1 MYALDRRLTTDHRR
15 QNSVNRHLST
25 NNLTT
30 NTQQPTTQDKTMQPK
45 LLYTIFALLFSCVS
59 CISQSANDTL
69 KLTLQQV
76 VEMAKGKS
84 IAAKQAVTLKENK
97 YWQWRTYKSNYQPQ
111 LSLNGIL
118 PGYINSFQ
126 EVVQPDGT
134 IEFQPVKYNN
144 SSLNLA
150 LSQSIAATGGTVFGT
165 TQMQRYDDLDRKFK
179 LYNGVPYA
187 IGYSQPLAKFNQL
200 KWDQKIEPLKYS
212 ESRQEYI
219 ESMEQISIKVTG
231 YFFDLLIAQVNS
243 QIAETNFANTRNIL
257 RIAKEKFDLGKV
269 SRNEILQ
276 LELEQLKS
284 QKAVGIAKRDM
295 EISTLNLRTYAGLTN
310 NDKLALILPKET
322 KSVDLNSEK
331 ILSEALENRSDA
343 IAFMRRIAEAKRDV
357 AKAKGDNGIN
367 ATLTAKLGYSKSS
380 VNFAKVYQSPRSQQL
395 VQLEFDIPILDWG
408 RSKSRMKTA
417 EANKQFTEYAVEQD
431 KQTFTQEIYT
441 QVTLYQM
448 MKEQLLLNAKADSIA
463 SEKYD
468 IAKQRYVLGNLS
480 ITDLSIAFQENDQA
494 KRDFVLGLKDFWSAY
509 YQLRYLSLYDFEK
522 NQKIIYQ

>member
-1 MYALDRRLTTDHRR
+1 MLLMSKGFSQA
-15 QNSVNRHLST
+15 VNDSL
-25 NNLTT
+25 
-30 NTQQPTTQDKTMQPK
+30 Q
-45 LLYTIFALLFSCVS
+45 
-59 CISQSANDTL
+59 
-69 KLTLQQV
+69 LTLEQV

-111 LSLNGIL
+111 LSLNGVL
-118 PGYINSFQ
+118 PAYINSFR

-165 TQMQRYDDLDRKFK
+165 TQMQRYDDFDRQYK

-187 IGYSQPLAKFNQL
+187 IGYSQPLARFNQL
-200 KWDQKIEPLKYS
+200 KWDQKIEPLKYN
-212 ESRQEYI
+212 ESKQAFI
-219 ESMEQISIKVTG
+219 ESMEQIAIKATG
-231 YFFDLLIAQVNS
+231 YFFDLLLAQVNL
-243 QIAETNFANTRNIL
+243 QIAETNFENTKNIL

-276 LELEQLKS
+276 LELEKLKA
-284 QKAVGIAKRDM
+284 QKSVGIAKRDM
-295 EISTLNLRTYAGLTN
+295 EISTLNLKTYTGLTN
-310 NDKLALILPKET
+310 TEKITLALPKET
-322 KSVDLNSEK
+322 HSTDIQPEK

-343 IAFMRRIAEAKRDV
+343 IAFIRRIAEAKRDV

-367 ATLTAKLGYSKSS
+367 ATLTARLGFSKSATNIS
-380 VNFAKVYQSPRSQQL
+380 KVYEAPKSQQL
-395 VQLEFDIPILDWG
+395 FQLEFDIPILDWG

-431 KQTFTQEIYT
+431 KQIFSQEIYT

-448 MKEQLLLNAKADSIA
+448 MKEQLVLNAQADSIA
-463 SEKYD
+463 SEKYK
-468 IAKQRYVLGNLS
+468 IAKERYVLGNLS

-494 KRDFVLGLKDFWSAY
+494 KRDFVLGLRDFWSSY

-522 NQKIIYQ
+522 NKKIIYN

>member
-1 MYALDRRLTTDHRR
+1 
-15 QNSVNRHLST
+15 
-25 NNLTT
+25 
-30 NTQQPTTQDKTMQPK
+30 MQPK
-45 LLYTIFALLFSCVS
+45 QLLIVITLLLYQLPG
-59 CISQSANDTL
+59 ISQALDDTL

-76 VEMAKGKS
+76 VDMAKGKS

-97 YWQWRTYKSNYQPQ
+97 YWQWRTFKSNYQPQ

-134 IEFQPVKYNN
+134 IVFQPVKYNN

-150 LSQSIAATGGTVFGT
+150 LSQSIAQTGGTIFGT
-165 TQMQRYDDLDRKFK
+165 TQLQRYDDFDRNYK
-179 LYNGVPYA
+179 LYNGVPYG

-200 KWDQKIEPLKYS
+200 KWDQKIEPLKYN
-212 ESRQEYI
+212 ESKQQYI
-219 ESMEQISIKVTG
+219 ESMEEIAIKATG
-231 YFFDLLIAQVNS
+231 YFFDLLLAQVNL
-243 QIAETNFANTRNIL
+243 QIAETNFENTKNIL

-295 EISTLNLRTYAGLTN
+295 EISTLNLKTYTGLVNT
-310 NDKLALILPKET
+310 DKISLLLPKET
-322 KSVDLNSEK
+322 KSTEISAEK

-343 IAFMRRIAEAKRDV
+343 IAFMRRVAEAKRDV

-367 ATLTAKLGYSKSS
+367 ATLTARLGYSKSA
-380 VNFAKVYQSPRSQQL
+380 VNIGKIYESPRSQQM

-431 KQTFTQEIYT
+431 KQNFTQEIYT

-448 MKEQLLLNAKADSIA
+448 MKEQLILNAKADSIA
-463 SEKYD
+463 SEKYQ
-468 IAKQRYVLGNLS
+468 IAKERYVLGNLS

-509 YQLRYLSLYDFEK
+509 FQLRYLSLYDFEK
-522 NQKIIYQ
+522 NQKISYQ

>member
-1 MYALDRRLTTDHRR
+1 
-15 QNSVNRHLST
+15 
-25 NNLTT
+25 
-30 NTQQPTTQDKTMQPK
+30 MQPK
-45 LLYTIFALLFSCVS
+45 LLLILPALLLFWLQGH
-59 CISQSANDTL
+59 SQTTDDTL
-69 KLTLQQV
+69 RLTLQQV

-126 EVVQPDGT
+126 EVVQPNGT

-150 LSQSIAATGGTVFGT
+150 LSQSIAQTGGTIFGT
-165 TQMQRYDDLDRKFK
+165 TQLQRYDDFDRKYK
-179 LYNGVPYA
+179 LYNGVPYG
-187 IGYSQPLAKFNQL
+187 IGYSQPLARFNQL
-200 KWDQKIEPLKYS
+200 KWDQKIEPLKYN
-212 ESRQEYI
+212 ESTQAYI
-219 ESMEQISIKVTG
+219 ESMEQIAIKATG
-231 YFFDLLIAQVNS
+231 YFFDLLLAQVNL
-243 QIAETNFANTRNIL
+243 QMAETNFKNTKNIL

-276 LELEQLKS
+276 LELEQLKA

-295 EISTLNLRTYAGLTN
+295 EISTLNLRTYTGLTN
-310 NDKLALILPKET
+310 QDKITLALPEET
-322 KSVDLNSEK
+322 HSTDINAEK

-357 AKAKGDNGIN
+357 SKAKGDNGIN
-367 ATLTAKLGYSKSS
+367 ATLTARLGYSKSATNIS
-380 VNFAKVYQSPRSQQL
+380 KVYQSPRSQQL

-408 RSKSRMKTA
+408 RSKSRLKTA

-431 KQTFTQEIYT
+431 KQTFSQEIYT

-448 MKEQLLLNAKADSIA
+448 MKEQLILNAKADSIA
-463 SEKYD
+463 SEKYQ
-468 IAKQRYVLGNLS
+468 IAKERYVLGNLS

-522 NQKIIYQ
+522 KQKIIYN